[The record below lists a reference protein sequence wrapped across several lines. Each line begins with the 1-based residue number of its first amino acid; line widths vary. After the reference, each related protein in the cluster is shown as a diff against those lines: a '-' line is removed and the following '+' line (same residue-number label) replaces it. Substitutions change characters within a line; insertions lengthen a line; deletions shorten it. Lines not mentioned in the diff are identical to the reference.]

1 MGIEI
6 ALSSSWTQTPS
17 SKAWWKI
24 CRQNATWI
32 EKALMDE
39 KC

>member
-6 ALSSSWTQTPS
+6 ALASWTQTPS
-17 SKAWWKI
+17 SKSLVEDVQ
-24 CRQNATWI
+24 RNATWI